1 MQSPK
6 NYSSIEETCNIK
18 IVPNIQTLNYY
29 QLVASA
35 EKPMITNSPP
45 NYNLSQKSIS
55 INKTHAF
62 ATPLEY
68 NSIYRNDTGRK
79 AYQNEQY
86 VNIYD
91 SNFGGRLGT
100 TMGLF

>member
-55 INKTHAF
+55 INKTQA
-62 ATPLEY
+62 PLEY

>member
-35 EKPMITNSPP
+35 KKPMITNSPP

-55 INKTHAF
+55 INKTHA
-62 ATPLEY
+62 PLEY
-68 NSIYRNDTGRK
+68 NSIYRNDTGRI